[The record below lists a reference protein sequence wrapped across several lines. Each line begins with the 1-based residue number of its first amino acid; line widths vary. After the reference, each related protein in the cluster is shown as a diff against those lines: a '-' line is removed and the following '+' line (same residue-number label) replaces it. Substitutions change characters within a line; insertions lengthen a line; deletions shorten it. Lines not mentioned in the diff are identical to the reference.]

1 MRSGDTSQGL
11 SLTLPPPA
19 LPAGNGSQG
28 GLQASVQQ
36 TTPAGGVNALS
47 GSSGMLNPEH
57 GKPGHRCDIAVGA
70 PLPAG
75 TNPINPAQA
84 VVTPAATA
92 QVALNPEHGK
102 PGHRCDI
109 AVGAPLNSKPVEPPK
124 PTKPTTATTVKS
136 FNPADTVVAA
146 GYNPQHGKPG
156 HRCDVAVGAKLPE
169 TAEVKTDSTGSE

>member
-11 SLTLPPPA
+11 SFTLPPPSM
-19 LPAGNGSQG
+19 PVSGGNQG
-28 GLQASVQQ
+28 GLQASALQ
-36 TTPAGGVNALS
+36 TTPATGATALPA
-47 GSSGMLNPEH
+47 SGMLNPEH

-70 PLPAG
+70 PLPASANAI
-75 TNPINPAQA
+75 TTAQSP
-84 VVTPAATA
+84 VTPAATA

-136 FNPADTVVAA
+136 FNPGDTVVAA